1 MLNLFDLREDFL
13 QKSLSKKDVLTD
25 PIAQFEMWLN
35 QALEAG
41 VREPNAMN
49 LATVGKDMRPS
60 SRVVLLKQVRKEG
73 FVFFTNYES
82 KKAIQLDDNPNCALN
97 FTWLDIERQ
106 VRVEGVA
113 EKISSSESDAY
124 FEVRPLNSRLGAWA
138 SPQSRV
144 IPNRKFLEKVTADMN
159 RKFEGKAVTR
169 PENWGGYIVRPSL
182 IEFWQGRESRL
193 HDRIQYICIDGEW
206 MLNRLAP

>member
-113 EKISSSESDAY
+113 EKISNSESDAY

-193 HDRIQYICIDGEW
+193 HDRIQYICIDGKW

>member
-113 EKISSSESDAY
+113 EKIPNSESDAY